1 MVTNGARSQYRQFWA
16 SAANGLVRVGTGNIV
31 GFHTFLTWQDPD
43 VVLAV
48 KYAAVST
55 GWGGAVP
62 EWCGGFFDAV
72 DAKLVGAEI
81 LDCSSRVCNPVD
93 CPQGCPA
100 NAGEGDG
107 AGYAAGAGFEGEGF
121 VNPLNAEG
129 DTITWTLSG
138 CQAGSFDIGFVYA
151 LASGQRSMG
160 LAVNGVQQA
169 PISFPETGGWLAGD
183 WKERFQ
189 AGVKLNDGMNKITL
203 STTGDEGP
211 NIDSLEVTAKN
222 NRRTSVAS
230 RCGVAHITAD
240 NGYSLYVNGEMV
252 GSGGAILPMTDPKYE
267 ADGWVRTDTYQ
278 FTAPCETPTS
288 FAVEGVD
295 SEGIAAVIGSIMHC
309 GRQTNTDT
317 NWRCAAST
325 TSTAMDSGGST
336 LGNSLSVTRLFAL
349 PPRPAPSVLSPTVL
363 STPQVTRATA
373 SAPSSSS
380 TRG

>member
-1 MVTNGARSQYRQFWA
+1 MQYRQFWA

-55 GWGGAVP
+55 GWGADGDWVVCIP
-62 EWCGGFFDAV
+62 ERCSGFFDAV

-81 LDCSSRVCNPVD
+81 LDCSSRICNPVD
-93 CPQGCPA
+93 CPQGCPT

-107 AGYAAGAGFEGEGF
+107 AGYATGAGFEGEGF

-151 LASGQRSMG
+151 LASGGRSMG
-160 LAVNGVQQA
+160 LAVNGIQQA

-230 RCGVAHITAD
+230 RRGVAHITA
-240 NGYSLYVNGEMV
+240 GKAV
-252 GSGGAILPMTDPKYE
+252 GSLLQTFY
-267 ADGWVRTDTYQ
+267 R
-278 FTAPCETPTS
+278 
-288 FAVEGVD
+288 
-295 SEGIAAVIGSIMHC
+295 GI
-309 GRQTNTDT
+309 
-317 NWRCAAST
+317 
-325 TSTAMDSGGST
+325 
-336 LGNSLSVTRLFAL
+336 
-349 PPRPAPSVLSPTVL
+349 
-363 STPQVTRATA
+363 
-373 SAPSSSS
+373 
-380 TRG
+380 